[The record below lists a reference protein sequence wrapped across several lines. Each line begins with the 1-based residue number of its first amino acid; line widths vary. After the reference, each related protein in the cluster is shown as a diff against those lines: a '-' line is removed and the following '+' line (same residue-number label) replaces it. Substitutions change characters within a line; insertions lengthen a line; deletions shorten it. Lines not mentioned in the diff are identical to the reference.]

1 MDTIGQR
8 AVPYESPYAMQQT
21 DFGTGLASWQSY
33 FSQSK
38 EVLHFAPANG
48 LPAATYHYFIEQLLA
63 DHSVTTLDNR
73 GAWPN
78 AGKPHGHVNW
88 RNHVSDFLAFAEHNY
103 DQPIHYVGHSLGAT
117 IGLMAAIQKPNLFK
131 SLVMIDPG
139 TVPRL
144 GGAIY
149 MKVAPNWLKDRL
161 PLIKSTQARRDVWP
175 DRESFIAYIAKR
187 STYRG
192 FTRRALYDYAQ
203 GGLEESADGLKL
215 RFSPLWEAHNFKS
228 TAYVWPY
235 LKSVKVPTLL
245 LRGEHSNLFS
255 QQRYDQL
262 VSRFNNCDTSVLQVQ
277 QLNGLGHL
285 APQEGPEQTA
295 EAIKHWLEA
304 SR

>member
-1 MDTIGQR
+1 
-8 AVPYESPYAMQQT
+8 
-21 DFGTGLASWQSY
+21 
-33 FSQSK
+33 
-38 EVLHFAPANG
+38 LHFAPANG